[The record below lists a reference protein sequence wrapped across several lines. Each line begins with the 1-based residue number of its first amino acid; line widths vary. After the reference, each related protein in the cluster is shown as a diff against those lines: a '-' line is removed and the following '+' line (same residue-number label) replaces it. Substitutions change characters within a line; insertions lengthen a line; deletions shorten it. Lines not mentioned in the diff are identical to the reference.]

1 MQQKRGEGG
10 WIEVICGPMFS
21 GKSDELLRRVERVEI
36 ARRKVQT
43 FKPSMDYRYAVD
55 RVVAHTGA
63 SREAS
68 AVPTARDILLQVGQ
82 DTSVV
87 AVDEAQFFDDSIVE
101 VCEELADSGRRVIVS
116 GLDQDFRGKPFGPI
130 PLLMAVAERVD
141 KMKAIC
147 VVCGGEAHRS
157 QRLINGQPAPGDAP
171 TVLVGGAE
179 AYEPR
184 CRHCHQV
191 PRKESSQKTLPGF
204 EGA

>member
-1 MQQKRGEGG
+1 MQQMGGLG

-36 ARRKVQT
+36 ARRKVQV
-43 FKPSMDYRYAVD
+43 FKPSMDDRYAVD

-68 AVPTARDILLQVGQ
+68 AVPTAEDISPLVDP
-82 DTSVV
+82 DTLVV
-87 AVDEAQFFDDSIVE
+87 AIDEAQFFTDSIVE

-141 KMKAIC
+141 KLKAIC
-147 VVCGGEAHRS
+147 VVCGREAHRS
-157 QRLINGQPAPGDAP
+157 QRLINGQPAPSTAP
-171 TVLVGGAE
+171 IVLVGGGE

-184 CRHCHQV
+184 CRYCHQV
-191 PRKESSQKTLPGF
+191 PRKEGF
-204 EGA
+204 